1 MCIYASCKTFEKRN
15 MKYKYIFLMIIFF
28 SLKNFAQK
36 TELTELKNKREKVLS
51 QIKILTDSV
60 KNIDLKINT
69 IKSSEIQKLVSDS
82 TLKAT
87 VRSGAKLK
95 KTGSPLGE
103 LITTLTED
111 KEVVILDYKDDYF
124 GVCTDSICGYMSELW
139 IKRNGKISAFVKS
152 KEEEKR
158 KLKRLQREQKLKE
171 QKAEYAELEKKY
183 IKKYGQKTYNKLKE
197 GYYWIGMN
205 KEMATISLGSPNDIN
220 RTVGSWGVHEQWVYD
235 NLYLYFENGKLTSY
249 QN

>member
-1 MCIYASCKTFEKRN
+1 
-15 MKYKYIFLMIIFF
+15 MIIILF
-28 SLKNFAQK
+28 SLKGFTQQTEI
-36 TELTELKNKREKVLS
+36 TELENQKKEILN
-51 QIKILTDSV
+51 QIKHLTDSI
-60 KNIDLKINT
+60 KSIELKINS
-69 IKSSEIQKLVSDS
+69 IKSREIQKIVSDS
-82 TLKAT
+82 SLTAT

-95 KTGSPLGE
+95 KTAHPLGE

-111 KEVVILDYKDDYF
+111 KEVVILDYKDGYF
-124 GVCTDSICGYMSELW
+124 GVCTDSLCGYMSDLW
-139 IKRNGKISAFVKS
+139 IKRSDKINDFIKT
-152 KEEEKR
+152 KETEERELKRLERER
-158 KLKRLQREQKLKE
+158 KLKA
-171 QKAEYAELEKKY
+171 QKAEYAELEKGY

-205 KEMATISLGSPNDIN
+205 REMATISLGSPKDIN